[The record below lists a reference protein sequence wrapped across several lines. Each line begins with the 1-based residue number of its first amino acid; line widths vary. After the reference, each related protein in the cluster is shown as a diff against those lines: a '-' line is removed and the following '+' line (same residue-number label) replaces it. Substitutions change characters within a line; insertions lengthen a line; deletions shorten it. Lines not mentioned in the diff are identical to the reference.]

1 MQDGHHLSNS
11 GYRIKK
17 RMNNFMEDHRT
28 GEDDPL
34 KMSIHSSTHKSPP
47 KNNRNRSLV
56 QRYPNRHTNRTKKS
70 SPNHMNSSNS
80 NFSTKVKANQNKK
93 IVEFGNVKQLL
104 MIAAYDKKLLRNVTT
119 STEANQKFLRMG
131 DVRKDPY
138 RRDTYKVLIEDFKE
152 WVKRIQD
159 GYSEVLNI
167 FLSQNTNKS
176 AMVTL
181 ASIKPLLE

>member
-1 MQDGHHLSNS
+1 
-11 GYRIKK
+11 
-17 RMNNFMEDHRT
+17 
-28 GEDDPL
+28 
-34 KMSIHSSTHKSPP
+34 
-47 KNNRNRSLV
+47 
-56 QRYPNRHTNRTKKS
+56 
-70 SPNHMNSSNS
+70 MNSSNS

-152 WVKRIQD
+152 WVKRIRD